1 MKKQHEHNSGGTQP
15 KRLSRREFV
24 GTSAKAAAAGAA
36 ITAFPAIVRADDP
49 IRSIGLGVSIINE
62 IQGQASQ
69 DLGFQV
75 KGQALGYGAMFG
87 KMLNQ
92 NDQYE
97 IAEGYYNDM
106 DVMWPA
112 GVWQPIDTHRIKD
125 WDKVTNL
132 SKTGRLTPE
141 SNEGQGDAPFRHL
154 WVDENGMRTME
165 QSRYITMVPG
175 WHNADSIGYNP
186 EDTGRPIESW
196 ADLMAEEF
204 SGRVALLNV
213 PQIGTM
219 DASLAIEAM
228 GLFEFKDKGNMTRE
242 EIDFLID
249 FLIEKKKAGHFRAFW
264 ETFGQSVNA
273 HGERRSRSGEHVV
286 ARGHRDQG
294 RRRIPCVY
302 AFPKEGMR
310 GWHGGLS
317 ISAQGHRQ
325 GARPG
330 LRVHRLV
337 ARGLARGLRGP
348 AGLLHV
354 GARERQATSR
364 ARRVGFLV
372 RGQARREGA
381 SRPLRHHHRGAGRGA
396 RRRVVLE
403 PLQQHRGVELAH
415 GRERLPGEALD
426 GVPRRLIHRV
436 HAGTLPCGVP
446 ALTPASAFARVRQE
460 SRANT
465 PATSAS

>member
-1 MKKQHEHNSGGTQP
+1 MKRKHEQNSVGTQP
-15 KRLSRREFV
+15 KRLTRREFV

-69 DLGFQV
+69 DLGFGV

-106 DVMWPA
+106 DVLWPA
-112 GVWQPIDTHRIKD
+112 KVWQPIDTHRIKD

-132 SKTGRLTPE
+132 SKTGRLTPD
-141 SNEGQGDAPFRHL
+141 SKEGQGDAPFRHL
-154 WVDENGMRTME
+154 WVDENGNRSME
-165 QSRYITMVPG
+165 ESRYITMVPG

-186 EDTGRPIESW
+186 DDTGRAIESW
-196 ADLMAEEF
+196 ADLMSEDF

-219 DASLAIEAM
+219 DAALAVEAM
-228 GLFEFKDKGNMTRE
+228 DLHTFKDKGNMTRE

-249 FLIEKKKAGHFRAFW
+249 FLIEKKQAGHFRAFW
-264 ETFGQSVNA
+264 ETFGQSVNLMV
-273 HGERRSRSGEHVV
+273 SGEV
-286 ARGHRDQG
+286 ALESMWSPAVTAIKAEGV
-294 RRRIPCVY
+294 PCVY

-317 ISAQGHRQ
+317 ISAKVTGKALDQAYEYIDWWLAGWPGAFVARQ
-325 GARPG
+325 GYYMSVPDN
-330 LRVHRLV
+330 VKEH
-337 ARGLARGLRGP
+337 
-348 AGLLHV
+348 
-354 GARERQATSR
+354 
-364 ARRVGFLV
+364 
-372 RGQARREGA
+372 
-381 SRPLRHHHRGAGRGA
+381 
-396 RRRVVLE
+396 LE
-403 PLQQHRGVELAH
+403 PEEWDFWYEGKPAAKELPDPFGTPIVEQGEVRDGGSYWNRFSNIAVWNSLMDENDYLVKRWTEFLA
-415 GRERLPGEALD
+415 A
-426 GVPRRLIHRV
+426 
-436 HAGTLPCGVP
+436 
-446 ALTPASAFARVRQE
+446 
-460 SRANT
+460 
-465 PATSAS
+465 